1 MCPLCILTAI
11 VIGGGGSV
19 ACGIQW
25 VKGKLGAGSEA
36 DGCQT
41 LRLTDAPPAAE
52 RSEAAEPPPLLT
64 PAH

>member
-11 VIGGGGSV
+11 VLGGGGSV

-25 VKGKLGAGSEA
+25 VKGKLGTGAQA

-41 LRLTDAPPAAE
+41 LRL
-52 RSEAAEPPPLLT
+52 SEASAPAEQQCEAA
-64 PAH
+64 PALPVR